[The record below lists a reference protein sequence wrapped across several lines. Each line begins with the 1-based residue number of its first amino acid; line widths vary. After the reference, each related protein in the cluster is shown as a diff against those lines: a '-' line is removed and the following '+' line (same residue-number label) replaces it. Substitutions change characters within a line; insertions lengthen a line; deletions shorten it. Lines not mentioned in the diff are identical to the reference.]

1 MKKEQSRQKKAKAT
15 KKPRTYNET
24 HNLASFNLQKT
35 RHDYKCGVH
44 TNIDLYERI

>member
-24 HNLASFNLQKT
+24 HNLASLNVLNMAFQSA
-35 RHDYKCGVH
+35 RD
-44 TNIDLYERI
+44 